1 MAKDD
6 QKEKDEKKEQT
17 KKKSKGKG
25 MSILF
30 LAGGFLLSFAVI
42 CVGMYF
48 ILKMMQPEIPL
59 ELVERTTTSD
69 GAMSVDSPLD
79 SVPATSVPEIDLSEF
94 GLPEDSLLPADQV
107 KIAIAE
113 LLSKIDNANNQ
124 VAGVQVDLNEK
135 NEVVDSLN
143 GELEELLALEDGLD
157 RKRVTRLAK
166 ILESMKPQEA
176 APLMGQLTD
185 DLNVAILMKM
195 KERPAGKILSEM
207 PVSRA
212 AAISRLISQKVLEG

>member
-1 MAKDD
+1 MAKEN
-6 QKEKDEKKEQT
+6 QKEREESLEQIEN
-17 KKKSKGKG
+17 KSKGKG
-25 MSILF
+25 ASFLF
-30 LAGGFLLSFAVI
+30 LFGGFLLSFVVI

-48 ILKMMQPEIPL
+48 ILKMIQPEIPL
-59 ELVERTTTSD
+59 ELAAGTITSD
-69 GAMSVDSPLD
+69 STLTVEMSSN
-79 SVPATSVPEIDLSEF
+79 SEPATPIPDIDLTEY
-94 GLPEDSLLPADQV
+94 GLSVDSLLPADQV

-113 LLSKIDNANNQ
+113 LLSQIDAATNQ
-124 VAGVQVDLNEK
+124 VAEVQGNLTEK
-135 NEVVDSLN
+135 DEEVDSLN
-143 GELEELLALEDGLD
+143 GELKVLLAMNEDLD